1 MELSRSENTH
11 AQIAIRAYQRWER
24 RGCPI
29 GSPEEDWVQAEEE
42 LRVLLDVQRP
52 PFSSMSMEAVT
63 R

>member
-1 MELSRSENTH
+1 MEPSRLENIH

-24 RGCPI
+24 RGRPF

-52 PFSSMSMEAVT
+52 PFSSISMEAVT